1 MQNEVFMRMRWE
13 RVLAL
18 TILTAVASMPVLA
31 AASPVPSVPDR
42 ASTLINSD
50 LRQMVDRAIGNQ
62 RPAGAT
68 YANRRGEIVS
78 PHAASGSGVPRVHFT
93 LLGSSFIASAINKR
107 LRGIFGQHDPTK
119 TSTLTP
125 TNQR

>member
-1 MQNEVFMRMRWE
+1 MRMRWE
-13 RVLAL
+13 RVMALA
-18 TILTAVASMPVLA
+18 ILTAAASMPVLA
-31 AASPVPSVPDR
+31 TASPVPSVPDR
-42 ASTLINSD
+42 VPTIINSD
-50 LRQMVDRAIGNQ
+50 IRQMVDRAIGNQ

-78 PHAASGSGVPRVHFT
+78 PHTAGGSGVPRVHFT

-107 LRGIFGQHDPTK
+107 LRGIFAQHDATK